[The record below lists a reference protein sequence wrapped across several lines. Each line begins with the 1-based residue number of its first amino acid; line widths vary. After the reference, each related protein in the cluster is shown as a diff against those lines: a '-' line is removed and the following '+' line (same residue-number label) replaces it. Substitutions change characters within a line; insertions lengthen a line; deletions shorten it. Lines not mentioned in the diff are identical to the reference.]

1 MIVCAGCVRVV
12 QSVYERRQR
21 SAHHRGFIPC
31 VCASVLGRHSIP
43 HPPPPP
49 QTASAR
55 HLPDGISSRRQHLG
69 RGPARR
75 GARGVRT
82 GGSRGRQVRARAR
95 LLRRPLRTGVRRG
108 VLRPGD
114 APGPLL
120 PRRALRVR
128 RAGEARDAAHAP
140 VSLRHAPRLQGIFYA
155 TLKHDDDTVDVSY
168 QTMRRTMILEPLATH
183 QDSPKVSLFHT
194 QDGAAALQ
202 VPQHPSGPD
211 DAATAAAVGAA
222 GAPPAL
228 ALWNLKVRVLFVEC
242 GEFHFI
248 TLRLYIASSRHSSL
262 RSHVSIKGLMRQ
274 AWEIGRWRGM
284 GCGEHASGKTAGS
297 GGAASPTSPPS

>member
-1 MIVCAGCVRVV
+1 
-12 QSVYERRQR
+12 
-21 SAHHRGFIPC
+21 
-31 VCASVLGRHSIP
+31 
-43 HPPPPP
+43 
-49 QTASAR
+49 
-55 HLPDGISSRRQHLG
+55 
-69 RGPARR
+69 
-75 GARGVRT
+75 
-82 GGSRGRQVRARAR
+82 
-95 LLRRPLRTGVRRG
+95 
-108 VLRPGD
+108 
-114 APGPLL
+114 
-120 PRRALRVR
+120 
-128 RAGEARDAAHAP
+128 
-140 VSLRHAPRLQGIFYA
+140 
-155 TLKHDDDTVDVSY
+155 
-168 QTMRRTMILEPLATH
+168 MILEPLATH

-211 DAATAAAVGAA
+211 DAATAAAVSAALEATAAAVGAA